1 MVIIVRPSREN
12 SLFRRLWAIGRET
25 WRRWSA
31 NDGGLLAAATAY
43 YAALSFFPLLLVLIS
58 ALGFALRFSAA
69 AQDAQN
75 ALLRLLS
82 ENVSKVLSDEVA
94 AILTEVQARAPVS
107 GPVAIGTLLL
117 GAIGIFT
124 QFQTAFDRMWGQPTS
139 QRRGIPAALRN
150 ALWHRLR
157 AFLVLVGLG
166 CLVVVLFF
174 AGFYLRVFKTY
185 ANGLPVG
192 DSTWEVVQWA
202 VGIALNAAVFTLLYK
217 NMPRVSVQWRHALAG
232 GLLVAIVWQIGSQV
246 LAAIV
251 VARNYTAY
259 GVVGSFIAVMLW
271 VYCAMTLIYFGGQFV
286 EVLEN
291 PTAQPKPS

>member
-1 MVIIVRPSREN
+1 MGSTPTNR
-12 SLFRRLWAIGRET
+12 SLPRQLWFVARET
-25 WRRWSA
+25 WRRWRG

-58 ALGFALRFSAA
+58 GLGFALRFSAA

-75 ALLRLLS
+75 ALLRLIA
-82 ENVSKVLSDEVA
+82 ENVSKVLADQVSS
-94 AILTEVQARAPVS
+94 ILTEVRARAPIS

-124 QFQTAFDRMWGQPTS
+124 QFQTAFDRMWQDPESGHH
-139 QRRGIPAALRN
+139 GVWAALFN

-157 AFLVLVGLG
+157 AFLVLMSLLILIVA
-166 CLVVVLFF
+166 LFF
-174 AGFYLRVFKTY
+174 AGVYLQALRTY
-185 ANGLPVG
+185 ASGLPGG
-192 DSTWEVVQWA
+192 DSAWELLHWT
-202 VGIALNAAVFTLLYK
+202 IAIGLNSAVFTLLYK
-217 NMPRVSVQWRHALAG
+217 TMPRVPVQWRHAFVG

-246 LAAIV
+246 LAALV

-271 VYCAMTLIYFGGQFV
+271 VYCAMTLIYFGGQLV
-286 EVLEN
+286 QVLE
-291 PTAQPKPS
+291 QPLGLQRGA